1 MSDPRR
7 FDEYIPLFGKDQNK
21 DIRARVFLHELHN
34 MAEET
39 RQKAH
44 SNLAYQP
51 SDLKFSNT
59 ELRNAFKN
67 RFFTSGSADD
77 KINDE
82 WYVFF
87 IDLLITISDR
97 KFDEKNNKDMITA
110 FQRLSNYNA
119 LSQNGTLKQLVG
131 SLMKEILGEIKAKTV
146 DVKNDPSKWNTVD
159 ELKFTDAVGIMNA
172 LFTTVGGGTVTNK
185 ANMQDLNT
193 ALVKV
198 KAYQDAANAARTAVS
213 AASAGSPNIPKGIG
227 KTLAT
232 TALAMFEPTDSGL
245 PRPDFKDK
253 VPKISDIDVSDTK
266 TVARLTEFMTEIE
279 KLVTRTAF
287 TLNEDLLALR
297 ELERWDMAKKA
308 APAAPKSVSSF
319 FNVDTTV
326 VSASGA
332 EYFQDDKHQLWKGKP
347 NQEGSTPVSF
357 GSNAWK
363 DLKISNKCVSTG
375 FVGSTTNG
383 NTCRDYLMSCLS
395 GNKIDKCKQ
404 FLSEEAFFD
413 NAEAEVKN
421 MNPELLYSTLRAF
434 QFNFSPS
441 DNKVDSYEQWTATLN
456 ANPASFNLTSD
467 EVKSI
472 VNNGKLKAYLGMIVS
487 KVNSNPDIVLSKR
500 HLKASS
506 AKPQKAN
513 PSVFGLQPR
522 KINVNAGRMLLNAIS
537 TPYVLA
543 PAPNPMAMLVPLSG
557 GGLSASEFLRVRS
570 EDASKRT
577 ASTYANI
584 FADVEN
590 RLAKLNKSVDDET
603 KQGFDNLTLSLD
615 KYEQKLIE
623 NFNVYQKYLEL
634 HEVYGKNDKNSE
646 VTMGAAKE
654 FTERGDNITKKVAK
668 KRMTL
673 ERILNALEY
682 AAENQGNVQPA
693 STSNPARQSLP

>member
-1 MSDPRR
+1 MSDTTQY
-7 FDEYIPLFGKDQNK
+7 DKYIPLFGRDN
-21 DIRARVFLHELHN
+21 DLRVRLFLHELKKN
-34 MAEET
+34 ADKIVAART
-39 RQKAH
+39 ANK
-44 SNLAYQP
+44 NYQDGDLMMSDVP
-51 SDLKFSNT
+51 SSFMN
-59 ELRNAFKN
+59 EAFHAGGDKN
-67 RFFTSGSADD
+67 
-77 KINDE
+77 INDE
-82 WYVFF
+82 WVLFF
-87 IDLLITISDR
+87 LDMLVRLAAKEYSATKPGAAAGPKFLSLVKSLAGSDVAS
-97 KFDEKNNKDMITA
+97 KNGSLD
-110 FQRLSNYNA
+110 
-119 LSQNGTLKQLVG
+119 QLVALLLSKFAVVHDG
-131 SLMKEILGEIKAKTV
+131 AIKPLPIKDWATADKVVFNSADAMMAVIMATGTAGTVGRNSLVNFAGIFKTTV
-146 DVKNDPSKWNTVD
+146 DTYVTARAQVVPGTVPIDATTGALTKADYDALKALVVNTNSGLTNTSYINLIPNESTMNNGKAWTTYATYVDKVKEVLKWN
-159 ELKFTDAVGIMNA
+159 E
-172 LFTTVGGGTVTNK
+172 
-185 ANMQDLNT
+185 
-193 ALVKV
+193 
-198 KAYQDAANAARTAVS
+198 
-213 AASAGSPNIPKGIG
+213 
-227 KTLAT
+227 
-232 TALAMFEPTDSGL
+232 
-245 PRPDFKDK
+245 
-253 VPKISDIDVSDTK
+253 
-266 TVARLTEFMTEIE
+266 
-279 KLVTRTAF
+279 TAF
-287 TLNEDLLALR
+287 TINNDKLVLR
-297 ELERWDMAKKA
+297 ELEYWVAQKG
-308 APAAPKSVSSF
+308 PAAPKSVSSF

-375 FVGSTTNG
+375 VAALTSNG

-456 ANPASFNLTSD
+456 ANPTSFNLTKT
-467 EVKSI
+467 EVDSI

-513 PSVFGLQPR
+513 PSLFGLQPR

-634 HEVYGKNDKNSE
+634 HEIYGKNDKNSE
-646 VTMGAAKE
+646 VTMSAAKE